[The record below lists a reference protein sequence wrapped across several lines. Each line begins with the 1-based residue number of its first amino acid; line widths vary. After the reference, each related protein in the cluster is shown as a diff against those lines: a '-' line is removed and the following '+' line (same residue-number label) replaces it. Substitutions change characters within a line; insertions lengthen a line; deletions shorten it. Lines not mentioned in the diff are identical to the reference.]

1 MNCFE
6 HPQKPALGT
15 CTYCGRGLCRDCAAV
30 VLGKLACR
38 GECQSEVARERELM
52 QKSERALDQ
61 RSVVYKTSG
70 NMYHQAFAI
79 TVFFGVIF
87 MGFGAMLVIVE
98 NPVLGAIL
106 LGLGAILTIRGVG
119 LARAGKSFTALAA
132 EDPDEGSR
140 S

>member
-1 MNCFE
+1 M
-6 HPQKPALGT
+6 
-15 CTYCGRGLCRDCAAV
+15 
-30 VLGKLACR
+30 
-38 GECQSEVARERELM
+38 RERELM

-87 MGFGAMLVIVE
+87 MGFGAMLVLVE

-132 EDPDEGSR
+132 EDSLPGSK